1 MKYNSKNKLR
11 VFTAFSGYDSQKIAL
26 NRLKEEYPE
35 FDFECVGWSEI
46 DESAI
51 IARDVL
57 FQEDKG
63 KNYGD
68 ICKIDWEQ
76 VPDFD
81 LFTYSWPCT
90 DVSNAGRQA
99 GFDKGSGTRS
109 SLLWECERAV
119 EIKRPKYLFMENVSA
134 LIQKKFISGFHRW
147 LNILEN
153 YGYYNN
159 WDVLNASDFGVP
171 QNRKRVFCISILRTE
186 EEPEP
191 RFYFPSTRPLELRLA
206 DILQEEVEDK
216 YFLSDEMLARFCEKS
231 IEEEGKDGTSLS
243 NEIEDEEEYE
253 DDNDFESFFVA
264 N

>member
-1 MKYNSKNKLR
+1 MLKYNKENPLR
-11 VFTAFSGYDSQKIAL
+11 VFEAFAGYGSQSIAL
-26 NRLKEEYPE
+26 KRLKEINPD
-35 FDFECVGWSEI
+35 FDFVNVGYSEI
-46 DESAI
+46 EPSAI
-51 IARDVL
+51 TAYSELHGNV
-57 FQEDKG
+57 
-63 KNYGD
+63 KNFGN
-68 ICKIDWEQ
+68 ICLIDWSK

-216 YFLSDEMLARFCEKS
+216 YFLSDKMLARFCEKS
-231 IEEEGKDGTSLS
+231 LEEEGKTIEPSSDE
-243 NEIEDEEEYE
+243 NDEEYFEDE
-253 DDNDFESFFVA
+253 DDFENFFVA
-264 N
+264 Q